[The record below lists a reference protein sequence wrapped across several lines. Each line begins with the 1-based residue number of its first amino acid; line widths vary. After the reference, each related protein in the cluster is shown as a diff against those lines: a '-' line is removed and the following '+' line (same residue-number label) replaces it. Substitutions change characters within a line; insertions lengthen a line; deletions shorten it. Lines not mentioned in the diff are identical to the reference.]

1 MIKAILDKNT
11 RVHHSRGKNK
21 SHFCIYTPLE
31 YSKEIIDVSL
41 NLYFSLGKDYK
52 EIYKKKKINL
62 EEVKVK
68 LENLKAVDLACGDG
82 NLLVI
87 LLEELIELSKV
98 IYGKYRFIPSWI
110 SGYDIDNQALLLLK
124 NRVEETLEKYQLI
137 DEFKDI
143 LETLNFKNRDSLL
156 VSEEKYNLILGNP
169 PYFGEKNHKEI
180 FDKIKES
187 HFGKRYYEAK
197 MDYLYFFI
205 EKGIELLE
213 KDGILTYITTNYWL
227 RADSGKKLRDCIKE
241 NSNLCYMNNINKSVF
256 EYAPGQH
263 NLIFSLKKIEKL
275 DFKGLFNKNNNKKI
289 EENIVFIRNEKEEYT
304 MEIEELYDLENKIV
318 LCNLQEKEFSKKL
331 LEKRSFFLEE
341 KFNINQGIVTGLDK
355 AFIFSECADKYKEYL
370 KPLYKNKDIDKYAIT
385 KKNQFWILYLSKK
398 ANLPPI
404 LEEHLKQYYEKL
416 CKRREVKIGVR
427 NWWELIWPRDE
438 KIFKEPSIVVRQR
451 CKSNVFA
458 YSDGDFYGSADIYYI
473 TAKVGICEDE
483 EEILFYTLGYL
494 NSKIF
499 YEWYKINGKSKGPNM
514 EFYSKPLQKTP
525 IIYPKDNLKVKKIV
539 ELVKQQIK
547 FYSEDK
553 EILLNKC
560 FNNILENI
568 EL

>member
-1 MIKAILDKNT
+1 MIKAISDKNT

-31 YSKEIIDVSL
+31 YSREIIDVSL
-41 NLYFSLGKDYK
+41 NLYFSLGMDYK
-52 EIYKKKKINL
+52 EIYKKNKIDF
-62 EEVKVK
+62 EEIKVK
-68 LENLKAVDLACGDG
+68 LKNLKAIDLACGDG
-82 NLLVI
+82 NLLII

-98 IYGKYRFIPSWI
+98 IYGTYRFIPSWI
-110 SGYDIDNQALLLLK
+110 SGYDIDSQALLFLK

-137 DEFKDI
+137 DEFREKFK
-143 LETLNFKNRDSLL
+143 TLNFKNRDSLL
-156 VSEEKYNLILGNP
+156 VSEEKYNLVLGNP

-187 HFGKRYYEAK
+187 NFGKRYYEAK

-213 KDGILTYITTNYWL
+213 KDGVLTYITTNYWL

-263 NLIFSLKKIEKL
+263 NLIFSLRKTEGVP
-275 DFKGLFNKNNNKKI
+275 FKGLFNEGNS
-289 EENIVFIRNEKEEYT
+289 EESEGNIAFIRNEEEEYT
-304 MEIEELYDLENKIV
+304 MKVEELFDLENKIV
-318 LCNLQEKEFSKKL
+318 LCNLKEKEFSKKL
-331 LEKRSFFLEE
+331 LDRRSFFLEE
-341 KFNINQGIVTGLDK
+341 KFNVNQGIVTGLDK
-355 AFIFSECADKYKEYL
+355 AFIFSECEDKYREYL
-370 KPLYKNKDIDKYAIT
+370 KPLYKNKDIDKYSIT
-385 KKNQFWILYLSKK
+385 KKNQFWILYLPKK
-398 ANLPPI
+398 AILPPI
-404 LEEHLKQYYEKL
+404 LEEHLGEYYEKL
-416 CKRREVKIGVR
+416 SKRREVKIGVR

-458 YSDGDFYGSADIYYI
+458 YSAGDFYGSADIYYI
-473 TAKVGICEDE
+473 TVKAEVFEDKE
-483 EEILFYTLGYL
+483 DMLFYTLGYL
-494 NSKIF
+494 NSQIF

-525 IIYPKDNLKVKKIV
+525 IIYSKDNKKIKEIVKLVKKQ
-539 ELVKQQIK
+539 VKL
-547 FYSEDK
+547 YSE
-553 EILLNKC
+553 EREVSLNNY
-560 FNNILENI
+560 FNDILENI